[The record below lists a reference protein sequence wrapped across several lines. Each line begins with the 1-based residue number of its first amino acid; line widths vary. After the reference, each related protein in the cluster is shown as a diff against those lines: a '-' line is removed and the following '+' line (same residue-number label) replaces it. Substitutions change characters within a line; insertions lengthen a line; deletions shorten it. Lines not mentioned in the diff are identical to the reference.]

1 MRTRLKGRGGS
12 RQTTHDPSEGAGP
25 IVAYQVAV
33 HQVAER
39 RRVASVRRIGL
50 PTVRAEAIDHFHFHT
65 PDGDA
70 PSASRPSPARGV
82 LRTNLPEERTMTMF
96 SLWYLNKYA
105 NAMCAALKL
114 I

>member
-1 MRTRLKGRGGS
+1 M
-12 RQTTHDPSEGAGP
+12 
-25 IVAYQVAV
+25 
-33 HQVAER
+33 
-39 RRVASVRRIGL
+39 ASVRLIGL